1 MEARRSH
8 TIDIT
13 ILSAENLCMNG
24 KPIRKNAYVVIH
36 TPNPKFLTTTMSG
49 DESGSYPSW
58 NEKFTVEFCDASKYI
73 TLEVQCKTWLG
84 VRSVGTAQIAV
95 SDVLGGFVGQ
105 NCLQFL
111 SYRLWDGKGQRNGII
126 NFSVRV
132 KVPDQYSES
141 SSCNS
146 MQIAVKRANI
156 NDSNGVVTGIPVFW
170 NYPSNNIP
178 R

>member
-8 TIDIT
+8 TIEIT

-24 KPIRKNAYVVIH
+24 KPIRKNSYVVMSA
-36 TPNPKFLTTTMSG
+36 TTNPKFLTTTMSG
-49 DESGSYPSW
+49 EESGNYPSW
-58 NEKFTVEFCDASKYI
+58 NEKFTVEFCEASKYI

-111 SYRLWDGKGQRNGII
+111 SYRLWDGR
-126 NFSVRV
+126 VREMGL
-132 KVPDQYSES
+132 SIS
-141 SSCNS
+141 
-146 MQIAVKRANI
+146 R
-156 NDSNGVVTGIPVFW
+156 
-170 NYPSNNIP
+170 
-178 R
+178 